1 MLNDLQVKSQD
12 VVFKPMWS
20 AHFLQGGMGHF
31 YRPGGDLVSSSSRLS
46 SQMSWFQ
53 VLLFFPVK
61 VLTLVDQ
68 TCMDWELKFHWSST
82 TLINILWAWAW
93 FYRLLVA
100 KYDRWEVSN
109 GVPSI
114 LQQSTKLRYNIS
126 SFLFSQDGWE
136 LSYLI
141 LVYANTY
148 Y

>member
-1 MLNDLQVKSQD
+1 MLNDLQVKLQD

-20 AHFLQGGMGHF
+20 AYFLQGGMGHF
-31 YRPGGDLVSSSSRLS
+31 YRPGGDLVSSSSMLS
-46 SQMSWFQ
+46 SQMYWFQ

-61 VLTLVDQ
+61 VLTLADQ

-82 TLINILWAWAW
+82 TLVNILWAWSW
-93 FYRLLVA
+93 FYRSLVA

-114 LQQSTKLRYNIS
+114 LQQSTKLWVQYFFFFILSRWVRII
-126 SFLFSQDGWE
+126 LF
-136 LSYLI
+136 

>member
-1 MLNDLQVKSQD
+1 MTCKLNCKML
-12 VVFKPMWS
+12 
-20 AHFLQGGMGHF
+20 
-31 YRPGGDLVSSSSRLS
+31 SSSQCGVLIFNREEWATSIGLEETL
-46 SQMSWFQ
+46 FQ
-53 VLLFFPVK
+53 VHQGYHPRCLDFKFYFFFPVK

-114 LQQSTKLRYNIS
+114 LQQSTKLGYNIS

-136 LSYLI
+136 LS
-141 LVYANTY
+141 
-148 Y
+148 